1 MFSMS
6 QLAMYYYNNMCWCIS
21 MYYVVLINVAIVGKF
36 YYWLI
41 NLDEQAETLA
51 FRIVLSLLIVPIF
64 TYSYPLVMISITAS
78 TSLYLLFIY
87 NQILNTKGI

>member
-1 MFSMS
+1 MS
-6 QLAMYYYNNMCWCIS
+6 QLAMYYYHNMYWCIS

-41 NLDEQAETLA
+41 NLNEHAETLA
-51 FRIVLSLLIVPIF
+51 FRIILSLLVVPIF
-64 TYSYPLVMISITAS
+64 SYSHPLVMISITALL
-78 TSLYLLFIY
+78 SLYLLFIY